1 MLKVKNMKFSNL
13 ILLIGVIGVSK
24 ALDRNETLIPTSG
37 IGKVNGNET
46 SMVEMLPSQLVDS
59 TNICISTLTLS
70 TCACESKE
78 PKSIVTPGES
88 PKYEGDEW
96 DRYAEVPKVVSTTLI
111 PDYVLRTNFSTS
123 RRNHD
128 GSSDKNGR
136 MSSVVLTKSKHLE
149 NLTMTGS
156 MSSEHGIQSQTFPSI
171 YISSTR
177 GHNYNTLTSV
187 HHNISFNTGYH
198 NSSISTGHNNISST
212 IHNVSLSTY
221 ISTSEHTIT
230 DETSSTSS
238 EEIVTTVA
246 DTETPTSQAQTLHQT
261 TRTTNGLI
269 KNTAESEHQPTGTT
283 HGVITNTAEP
293 EHHTTGTTHDLI
305 TNTAK
310 SEHHTTGTTHG
321 LVTNTEKSEHQPKG
335 TTHGLTTN
343 NAKPEHPT
351 TEETKYADN
360 EERTTS
366 HTETKD
372 LLVSILIPHN
382 IMSSTINQSSTST
395 AMTKPPS
402 ETEDHKTA
410 LEKSRESSGG
420 SITTSIETKVTM
432 EPDLD
437 LYHAPTAGQKTM
449 TSNTSYVNKP
459 TIPPEDNWS
468 DYWSDENWSE
478 EWPSEFWSDVFK
490 ETSKTDN
497 QADWKTHSTVEKLSI
512 SPSIP
517 TNTNTGKKS
526 HSELRSTSRLQGVVH
541 STYGSEGSFR
551 ILPTS
556 HIPKQTSPSTENA
569 SHEHHTEEHH
579 TEEHHTEEHHTE
591 EHQTRQ
597 FPPAE
602 PPFSPSESYE
612 HTYHTSESSAQTTA
626 KSNVEPPMDSTPESN
641 VKPTTV
647 SSKSN
652 VQKISHTEYNSY
664 TTEEGPTS
672 FSSIPSSTSLSTS
685 LSTSPSLSTHST
697 GRYHIGSS
705 YNPKTTYNSKSSRL
719 STTASLSPELTSVL
733 PALSRTYPSKL
744 SYSPVFTLKPAPS
757 QLSLGNTR
765 QAKPLTQPNSEE
777 TETEIE
783 TIYITLLSSTETPKS
798 MMISSHLKQS
808 SSSESSTVS
817 TIESMSS
824 TLARPWHISRPEE
837 ESESNE
843 HESSS
848 STLSV
853 YYLLLAPCFTFIVLL

>member
-13 ILLIGVIGVSK
+13 ILLVGVIGISK
-24 ALDRNETLIPTSG
+24 ALDRNETLISTSS

-59 TNICISTLTLS
+59 TNLCISTLTLS

-96 DRYAEVPKVVSTTLI
+96 DRYAEVPKVVSTTLS

-123 RRNHD
+123 RRSHD

-136 MSSVVLTKSKHLE
+136 MSSIITQSRHLE
-149 NLTMTGS
+149 TLTMTSS
-156 MSSEHGIQSQTFPSI
+156 MSSEHGIQSLTFPSI

-177 GHNYNTLTSV
+177 GHYYNTLTSV

-198 NSSISTGHNNISST
+198 NSSIRTSYNNISST

-221 ISTSEHTIT
+221 MSASEHTIT

-246 DTETPTSQAQTLHQT
+246 ETETPTSQAQTLNHT
-261 TRTTNGLI
+261 TGSSHGLNT
-269 KNTAESEHQPTGTT
+269 NTAESEHQPTGSS
-283 HGVITNTAEP
+283 HGV
-293 EHHTTGTTHDLI
+293 I

-310 SEHHTTGTTHG
+310 SEHHTIGSTHG
-321 LVTNTEKSEHQPKG
+321 LITNTEKSEH
-335 TTHGLTTN
+335 L
-343 NAKPEHPT
+343 T

-360 EERTTS
+360 EERTAS
-366 HTETKD
+366 HTETED
-372 LLVSILIPHN
+372 LLVSSLIPHN
-382 IMSSTINQSSTST
+382 IMSSTINHSSTST

-437 LYHAPTAGQKTM
+437 LYHAPTASQKTM

-490 ETSKTDN
+490 ETSKTDS
-497 QADWKTHSTVEKLSI
+497 QADWKTYSTVEKHSI
-512 SPSIP
+512 SPSILK
-517 TNTNTGKKS
+517 NTNTAKKS
-526 HSELRSTSRLQGVVH
+526 HSELRSTSRLQGIVH
-541 STYGSEGSFR
+541 STHGSEGSFR

-556 HIPKQTSPSTENA
+556 HIPKQTSPSTEKA
-569 SHEHHTEEHH
+569 SHEHHTEEHHTEEHHTEEHH

-602 PPFSPSESYE
+602 PTFSPSESYE
-612 HTYHTSESSAQTTA
+612 HIHQTSKSSAQTTA
-626 KSNVEPPMDSTPESN
+626 RSNVETPMNSTPGSN

-652 VQKISHTEYNSY
+652 TLKISLTEYSSY

-672 FSSIPSSTSLSTS
+672 FSSIPSSTSLTTS
-685 LSTSPSLSTHST
+685 LTTSPSLSTHST
-697 GRYHIGSS
+697 GRYHSGSS
-705 YNPKTTYNSKSSRL
+705 YNPKSTYNSKRSRL

-733 PALSRTYPSKL
+733 PASSRTYPRKL

-757 QLSLGNTR
+757 QLGLGNTR

-798 MMISSHLKQS
+798 MMISSYLKQS

-824 TLARPWHISRPEE
+824 TLARPWHILRPEE
-837 ESESNE
+837 KTESNE
-843 HESSS
+843 QESSA
-848 STLSV
+848 STLSI